1 MLSFLKKIIYCLIVF
16 EISNL
21 KIVQSE
27 QDALEITALKNLIE
41 YLQIPSVHPNVN
53 YDDCVSFLKRQ
64 AKSLNLTAKVIE
76 LHPTKPIVII
86 TWKGTKP
93 DKPSILIN
101 GHMDVVPVNAKEW
114 KYPPFKAKMDENG
127 NIYARGAQDMK
138 GVTIQY
144 LEAIRRL
151 KLKGIRLRRT
161 IHLSMVPDEEE
172 GELGMQ
178 SFVKS
183 QQFKDLNVGFALDEA
198 IPGSQNKYYVTYAE
212 RTIFEMW
219 VNCPGKPG
227 HGSNLSANTAGEKL
241 QIVID
246 RLLEFRKKEKKKF
259 EDAGNMDNVTS
270 INLTMLKGGMQVNV
284 IPDMLSV
291 AFDIRVSPFVNFTK
305 FVEMFEGWL
314 REAGDGVNYTVID
327 KGPPTDVTKLDSSN
341 IYWQA
346 FKQACDE
353 NSIEIETRIMQGA
366 TDSRFLRALG
376 IPALGF
382 TPLGNTTALA
392 HANNEYV
399 NSNDFLK
406 GIKILEKILLKVA
419 NV

>member
-1 MLSFLKKIIYCLIVF
+1 MSSFLKKIIYCLIVF

-21 KIVQSE
+21 KIVQAE
-27 QDALEITALKNLIE
+27 QVELNLEALKNLIE
-41 YLQIPSVHPNVN
+41 YLRIPSVQPNVN

-64 AKSLNLTAKVIE
+64 AESLNLTAKVFE
-76 LHPTKPIVII
+76 LHPTKPVVII
-86 TWKGTKP
+86 TWEGTKP

-114 KYPPFKAKMDENG
+114 KYPPFEAKMDENG

-212 RTIFEMW
+212 RTIFEIW
-219 VNCPGKPG
+219 IHCHGKPG

-246 RLLEFRKKEKKKF
+246 RLFEFRKTEKKKF

-270 INLTMLKGGMQVNV
+270 INLTMLKGGMQANV
-284 IPDMLSV
+284 IPDVLSV

-305 FVEMFEGWL
+305 FVEIFEGWL

-341 IYWQA
+341 IYWLA
-346 FKQACDE
+346 FKQACDK

-366 TDSRFLRALG
+366 TDLRFIRALG

-382 TPLGNTTALA
+382 TPLGNTTVLA

-399 NSNDFLK
+399 NRNDFLK